1 MECYFWVIGMYFE
14 PQYSVARKIA
24 TKLCSMATMMDDIYD
39 AFGRFEELKIFT
51 EAIDRYTFRNQSC
64 IYLSFIFI
72 LLASISPNGK

>member
-51 EAIDRYTFRNQSC
+51 EAIDRYTF
-64 IYLSFIFI
+64 
-72 LLASISPNGK
+72 